1 MRYIVQTFG
10 CQMNA
15 HDSRR
20 IEEVLDGAG
29 WSVTDDAALADAI
42 VFNTCS
48 VREKAEHKLL
58 SILGTVRPL
67 KEERP
72 SLVVVVAGC
81 VAQQEGERLLSR
93 SAVVDVVLGP
103 DNIAE
108 LPGLITNA
116 QAGAPPIARTVFDL
130 DTMPLY
136 GQRFLVAS
144 PRQHQ
149 REVTSFVTVMKGCD
163 ERCTFCVVPYTR
175 GPERYRAAS
184 EIIDEI
190 RTMARGGTREITL
203 LGQTVNSWHEPGG
216 RDEGESQFA
225 ALLTRIAHEVPE
237 LPRLRYTSPHPR
249 HVTPALVRAHA
260 ELSILPAHVHLPV
273 QSGSN
278 RVLKR
283 MLRRYTREHY
293 VERAHALKSARRG
306 LTLSSDFIVGFPGET
321 RAEFDETLS
330 LVREVGFSAAF
341 AFKYS
346 PRPHTPALKLD
357 DDVSEAEKDARLAEL
372 FEAVAEGQRAHLA
385 TLVGTRAEVLVEGPG
400 KDKQRGGAHRYR
412 GRSERHEIVHFDA
425 PEGRDPTGM
434 IVPVMIQRANDHSLE
449 GAIELDA
456 SAIPER
462 AILQAPPPKPR
473 SLRKLPMFAE
483 GETGPK

>member
-29 WSVTDDAALADAI
+29 YAVTDDAALADVI

-72 SLVVVVAGC
+72 DLTVVVAGC
-81 VAQQEGERLLSR
+81 VAQQEGERLLTR
-93 SAVVDVVLGP
+93 APVIDVVLGP

-108 LPGLITNA
+108 LPGLIASA
-116 QAGAPPIARTVFDL
+116 QGGSPPTARTVFDL
-130 DTMPLY
+130 EDT
-136 GQRFLVAS
+136 RFLVAS
-144 PRQHQ
+144 PRLDAP
-149 REVTSFVTVMKGCD
+149 EVTSFVTVMKGCD

-175 GPERYRAAS
+175 GPERYRSAS
-184 EIIDEI
+184 EIVAEI
-190 RTMARGGTREITL
+190 AAMVKGGTREITL
-203 LGQTVNSWHEPGG
+203 LGQTVNSWHEPGSDTENA
-216 RDEGESQFA
+216 RESEFA
-225 ALLTRIAHEVPE
+225 SLLERIAREVPG
-237 LPRLRYTSPHPR
+237 LSRLRYTSPHPR

-260 ELSILPAHVHLPV
+260 ELDVLPAHVHLPV

-293 VERAHALKSARRG
+293 VERASALKAARAG
-306 LTLSSDFIVGFPGET
+306 LTLSTDLIVGFPGET
-321 RAEFDETLS
+321 RAEFEETLS

-357 DDVSEAEKDARLAEL
+357 DDVSEDEKDARLAEL
-372 FEAVAEGQRAHLA
+372 FEVVAEGQRAHLA
-385 TLVGTRAEVLVEGPG
+385 TLVGTRTRVLVEGRGKEKGAAPG
-400 KDKQRGGAHRYR
+400 MRFR
-412 GRSERHEIVHFDA
+412 GRSERHEIVHFEA
-425 PEGRDPTGM
+425 PAGRDPTGM
-434 IVPVMIQRANDHSLE
+434 IVPVWIERANDHSLE
-449 GAIELDA
+449 GRIELDA
-456 SAIPER
+456 DAIPVEATLR
-462 AILQAPPPKPR
+462 AAPPKPR
-473 SLRKLPMFAE
+473 SLRRLPMLTE
-483 GETGPK
+483 DPRS

>member
-1 MRYIVQTFG
+1 
-10 CQMNA
+10 MNA

-20 IEEVLDGAG
+20 IEEVLDAAG
-29 WSVTDDAALADAI
+29 YAVTDDAALADVI

-72 SLVVVVAGC
+72 SLTVVVAGC
-81 VAQQEGERLLSR
+81 VAQQEGQRLLSR
-93 SAVVDVVLGP
+93 APIIDVVLGP

-108 LPGLITNA
+108 LPGLIESA
-116 QAGAPPIARTVFDL
+116 QSGAPPMARTVFDL
-130 DTMPLY
+130 DDT
-136 GQRFLVAS
+136 RFLVAS
-144 PRQHQ
+144 PRPHE

-175 GPERYRAAS
+175 GPERYRASS
-184 EIIDEI
+184 EIVAEV
-190 RTMARGGTREITL
+190 RAMALGGTREITL
-203 LGQTVNSWHEPGG
+203 LGQTVNSWHEPGTSE
-216 RDEGESQFA
+216 EGESQFA
-225 ALLTRIAHEVPE
+225 ALLERIATEVPE
-237 LPRLRYTSPHPR
+237 LSRLRYTSPHPR

-260 ELSILPAHVHLPV
+260 ELPILPAHVHLPV

-293 VERAHALKSARRG
+293 VERAHALKSARAG
-306 LTLSSDFIVGFPGET
+306 LTLSTDLIVGFPGET
-321 RAEFDETLS
+321 RAEFEETLS

-357 DDVSEAEKDARLAEL
+357 DDVSEDEKDARLAEL
-372 FEAVAEGQRAHLA
+372 FEVVAEGQRAHLA

-400 KDKQRGGAHRYR
+400 KDKQRSGANRYR

-434 IVPVMIQRANDHSLE
+434 IVPVSIQRANDHSLE
-449 GAIELDA
+449 GTIELDA
-456 SAIPER
+456 AAIPER
-462 AILQAPPPKPR
+462 ALLKAPPPKPR
-473 SLRKLPMFAE
+473 SLRRLPMLSE
-483 GETGPK
+483 GDAGT